1 MSQFASFSLNWG
13 KKRTCVMEDASP
25 SGGRGGGDGFL
36 NGVESGGTRVVEIGV
51 EIGGGCGCPPHI
63 LRRRRSPA
71 TPSPPTSSIS
81 FTGS

>member
-1 MSQFASFSLNWG
+1 MGQFASFSLNWE

-36 NGVESGGTRVVEIGV
+36 SGVESGGTRVVERKQQ
-51 EIGGGCGCPPHI
+51 PLP
-63 LRRRRSPA
+63 SPA
-71 TPSPPTSSIS
+71 TPYPPTSSIS